1 MVSLHVREDFMI
13 AVRLVRLIETHSDEL
28 ADGLMNKFQTSSRTG
43 DLRNVPARELR
54 ERSLEVMRH
63 LSEWL
68 ICKSDAEIE
77 RRYREMG
84 HARSIQNVSFADF
97 CWAMV
102 LMKEHIWD
110 FVQRQ
115 GFLGGP
121 LEIYGAMELL
131 RMLDQF
137 FERAICYGAEGYE
150 SVSMGIDCMHAS
162 RQPSAAK
169 VNQ

>member
-1 MVSLHVREDFMI
+1 MI
-13 AVRLVRLIETHSDEL
+13 AVRLVRLIEAHSDEL
-28 ADGLMNKFQTSSRTG
+28 ADGLLTKFQTSSRTR
-43 DLRNVPARELR
+43 DLRNVPAQELR

-68 ICKSDAEIE
+68 VCKSDSDIE

-84 HARSIQNVSFADF
+84 FTRSVQKVSFADF

-102 LMKEHIWD
+102 LTKEQIWD
-110 FVQRQ
+110 FIQRE

-137 FERAICYGAEGYE
+137 FERAICFGAEGYE
-150 SVSMGIDCMHAS
+150 SAKIGMVDCVHVS
-162 RQPSAAK
+162 RQPSPTTK
-169 VNQ
+169 SIVS

>member
-1 MVSLHVREDFMI
+1 MI

-28 ADGLMNKFQTSSRTG
+28 ADELMNKFQASSRTG
-43 DLRNVPARELR
+43 DLRNVPAHELR

-68 ICKSDAEIE
+68 ICKSDTEIE

-84 HARSIQNVSFADF
+84 RARSVQNVSFADF

-102 LMKEHIWD
+102 LTKEHIWD
-110 FVQRQ
+110 FIQRQ

-131 RMLDQF
+131 RMLDRF

-150 SVSMGIDCMHAS
+150 NASMSMDCVQAS
-162 RQPSAAK
+162 RQVSPAK
-169 VNQ
+169 AHQ

>member
-1 MVSLHVREDFMI
+1 MI

-28 ADGLMNKFQTSSRTG
+28 ADGLLNKFQTSARTG
-43 DLRNVPARELR
+43 DLRNVPAQELR

-68 ICKSDAEIE
+68 VCKSDSEIE
-77 RRYREMG
+77 RRCKEMG
-84 HARSIQNVSFADF
+84 FARSLQKVSLADF

-102 LMKEHIWD
+102 LTKEHIWD
-110 FVQRQ
+110 FIQRQ
-115 GFLGGP
+115 GMLGGP

-137 FERAICYGAEGYE
+137 FERAICFGAEGYE
-150 SVSMGIDCMHAS
+150 KANIEPMDCVLAS
-162 RQPSAAK
+162 RPSTAAK
-169 VNQ
+169 

>member
-1 MVSLHVREDFMI
+1 MI

-28 ADGLMNKFQTSSRTG
+28 ADGLLNKFQMSSHTG
-43 DLRNVPARELR
+43 DLRNVPTQELR

-68 ICKSDAEIE
+68 ICKSESDIE
-77 RRYREMG
+77 RRYKEMG
-84 HARSIQNVSFADF
+84 LARAGQGVSLADF

-102 LMKEHIWD
+102 LTKEHIWD

-115 GFLGGP
+115 GCFNGP

-131 RMLDQF
+131 RMLDRF

-150 SVSMGIDCMHAS
+150 KARIESMDFVQAS
-162 RQPSAAK
+162 RQPSPN
-169 VNQ
+169 VTRL